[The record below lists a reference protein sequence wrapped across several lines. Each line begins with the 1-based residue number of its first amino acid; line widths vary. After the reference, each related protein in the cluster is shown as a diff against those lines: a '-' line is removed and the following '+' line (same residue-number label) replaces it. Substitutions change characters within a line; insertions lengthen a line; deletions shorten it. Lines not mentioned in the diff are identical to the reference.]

1 MLSSLIVHQFINKRS
16 GLDWTMDPR
25 ESRTTVGHNITLQGN
40 MDPTA
45 LFADKET
52 VFKLTRE
59 MLEGFGTKHLIANL
73 GHGCMPEHKPEHIGA
88 YVEAVHAI
96 SKELIAKEKK
106 YK

>member
-1 MLSSLIVHQFINKRS
+1 
-16 GLDWTMDPR
+16 MDPQQ
-25 ESRTTVGHNITLQGN
+25 SRTIVGPNMTLQGN

-59 MLEGFGTKHLIANL
+59 MLEGFGTKNLIANL
-73 GHGCMPEHKPEHIGA
+73 GHGCMPEHKPEQIGA

-106 YK
+106 DK